1 MSFNQFIRYDWTQR
15 AWALGQHRAYVSVLV
30 EKISSAFADIEA
42 EAEKEAEEE
51 FERGM
56 NDAYDGSMDEGD
68 IAERAMDAGIDKFS
82 DLQFVK
88 EQIHG
93 LVVAGMYHLW
103 ERTVKGLI
111 CKERWISN
119 TSKGDIQRATF
130 RSLIDLL
137 TEYGFDVRS
146 KDFFDDLETM
156 YLITNACK
164 HGEGKAFQDLL
175 KKAPELCR
183 GPYSEIPGFRPPPS
197 PEDIW
202 IEMKKIGEF
211 GSCIEKFWMEMPDNL
226 RKSDE

>member
-164 HGEGKAFQDLL
+164 HGEG
-175 KKAPELCR
+175 E
-183 GPYSEIPGFRPPPS
+183 GIPRPFEEGTRIMSWPIFRNPWISSSSKPRRYLDRD
-197 PEDIW
+197 EENWRIW
-202 IEMKKIGEF
+202 FVYRKILDGDA
-211 GSCIEKFWMEMPDNL
+211 G
-226 RKSDE
+226 